1 MKYRPLTGTSLKVS
15 EVGFGLWTIGTTM
28 WGVAGDDYT
37 TGVGLLRKALNL
49 GINFFDT
56 ADVYG
61 DGKGETLLAQAF
73 AGRRDE
79 IVIATKFGYDFYNH
93 PGVQPGQRERP
104 HSWTPAYI
112 RTACER
118 SLQRLQTDRIDLY
131 QLHNPRLDA
140 IRNDEI
146 FETLDA
152 LKREGK
158 ILTYGTALGPAI
170 DARQIDEGIATI
182 TERHAPTQIIYNL
195 LEQMLGEKIL
205 PVARAAGNTNVF
217 VRVPHSSGLLEGAY
231 DTTTTFD
238 KNDHRSFRVTN
249 DEKRKAWLLDGLK
262 KVEQLGFLT
271 GKTGRTIGQAAIQ
284 FILTDTAIGSVLP
297 NIYNERQLTE
307 FAADTPPLTANELAG
322 VARLHASN
330 FGLPA

>member
-1 MKYRPLTGTSLKVS
+1 
-15 EVGFGLWTIGTTM
+15 
-28 WGVAGDDYT
+28 
-37 TGVGLLRKALNL
+37 
-49 GINFFDT
+49 
-56 ADVYG
+56 
-61 DGKGETLLAQAF
+61 
-73 AGRRDE
+73 
-79 IVIATKFGYDFYNH
+79 
-93 PGVQPGQRERP
+93 
-104 HSWTPAYI
+104 
-112 RTACER
+112 
-118 SLQRLQTDRIDLY
+118 
-131 QLHNPRLDA
+131 
-140 IRNDEI
+140 
-146 FETLDA
+146 
-152 LKREGK
+152 
-158 ILTYGTALGPAI
+158 
-170 DARQIDEGIATI
+170 
-182 TERHAPTQIIYNL
+182 
-195 LEQMLGEKIL
+195 MLGEKIL